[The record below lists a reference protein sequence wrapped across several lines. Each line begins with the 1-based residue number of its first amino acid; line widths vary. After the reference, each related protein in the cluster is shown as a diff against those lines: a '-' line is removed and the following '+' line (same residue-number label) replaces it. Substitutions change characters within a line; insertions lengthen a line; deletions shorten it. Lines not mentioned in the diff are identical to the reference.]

1 MNTDM
6 TKPGG
11 VCGGGGDY
19 YVQVARV
26 MQGAH

>member
-11 VCGGGGDY
+11 VCGGGDY

-26 MQGAH
+26 MQGAR